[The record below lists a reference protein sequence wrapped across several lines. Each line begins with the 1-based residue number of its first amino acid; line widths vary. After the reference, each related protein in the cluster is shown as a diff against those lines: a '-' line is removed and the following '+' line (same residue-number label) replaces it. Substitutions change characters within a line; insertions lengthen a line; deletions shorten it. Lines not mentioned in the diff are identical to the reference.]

1 VQLKCIVVDD
11 DPLFQVLMK
20 SYVRKGYN
28 NRLNL
33 LGIAENGEK
42 AKSLYEKYKD
52 EIDVIFLDVKMPD
65 MSGFDFLDEIDKRS
79 DVAIIMVTGE
89 EERGGDA
96 FEYGIVDYIVKP
108 FTDERFD
115 QAIKRVEESRKSS
128 EG

>member
-1 VQLKCIVVDD
+1 MQLKCIVVDD